1 MPRFFTSDGPPPSS
15 RIRRTAAALL
25 LGTALVGLPAAG
37 AYFVPWHEA
46 TAETTTT
53 AAPVTAPAV
62 PMMNAPA
69 TFSGIV
75 KAVAPAVVNVAVTM
89 SADAAM
95 DEDQGQGPQQQMPQF
110 PPGSPF
116 GDLFKHFFQ
125 GPNGGMGEGGPQGQG
140 SGPIHALGSG
150 FIVDPSGYI
159 VTNNHVIDHA
169 TEITVTVEDGTQYTA
184 TLVGHDPKTDLAL
197 LKIDAG
203 HDLPYV
209 SFGDSDKAEVGDWVV
224 AVGNPF
230 GLGGSVTSGIVSAR
244 GRNLQSGPFDDFMQI
259 DAAINRGNSGGPT
272 FNLAGEVIGINTA
285 IFSPSGGSV
294 GIGFAIPSNLAKDVI
309 QQLRDTGMVARGW
322 IGVQIQGVTPD
333 MAEAL
338 GIEATDGGAIVAG
351 VMDGGPAAT
360 AGLQQGDV
368 ILSFNGEKIEHL
380 QTLPRVVAA
389 TKAGD
394 TVPVDVLRGGE
405 HETVQVTV
413 GPMPDEE
420 QVASAD
426 PSKPAMQ
433 SENDSVEQELG
444 LAVSPLSP
452 EVRKQFGIVEEVTG
466 VLVTGVREDSP
477 ARDTG
482 VGPGDIIVRI
492 GSDAVRTVADVA
504 KGIEEARTDQRSAVM
519 LLVNRQG
526 DEHFVAV
533 KLKDA

>member
-1 MPRFFTSDGPPPSS
+1 
-15 RIRRTAAALL
+15 
-25 LGTALVGLPAAG
+25 
-37 AYFVPWHEA
+37 
-46 TAETTTT
+46 
-53 AAPVTAPAV
+53 
-62 PMMNAPA
+62 MMNAPA

-89 SADAAM
+89 SADVAM
-95 DEDQGQGPQQQMPQF
+95 DEEQGQGPQQQMPQF

-116 GDLFKHFFQ
+116 GDLFKHFFE
-125 GPNGGMGEGGPQGQG
+125 GPNGPGGPGG
-140 SGPIHALGSG
+140 PGTPESGPVHALGSG

-169 TEITVTVEDGTQYTA
+169 TEITVTTEDGTQYPA
-184 TLVGHDPKTDLAL
+184 TLVGHDSKTDLAL
-197 LKIDAG
+197 LKVDAG

-244 GRNLQSGPFDDFMQI
+244 GRNLQSGPFDDFLQI

-309 QQLRDTGMVARGW
+309 QQLRDTGTVARGW

-338 GIEATDGGAIVAG
+338 GIQATDGGAIVAG
-351 VMDGGPAAT
+351 VMDGGPAAS

-380 QTLPRVVAA
+380 QSLPRIVAG

-394 TVPVDVLRGGE
+394 TVPVEVLRGGE

-413 GPMPDEE
+413 GAMPDEE

-426 PSKPAMQ
+426 PNKPAMQ

-444 LAVSPLSP
+444 LAVAPLSP
-452 EVRKQFGIVEEVTG
+452 EVRKQFGIVEDVTG

-492 GSDAVRTVADVA
+492 GSDEVRTVADVV
-504 KGIEEARTDQRSAVM
+504 KGIEQAKTDQRNAVM

-526 DEHFVAV
+526 DERFVAV

>member
-37 AYFVPWHEA
+37 AYLVPWHDA
-46 TAETTTT
+46 AAETT
-53 AAPVTAPAV
+53 APVTVPAV

-89 SADAAM
+89 SADVAM
-95 DEDQGQGPQQQMPQF
+95 DQEEGQGPQQQMPQF

-116 GDLFKHFFQ
+116 GDMFKHFFE
-125 GPNGGMGEGGPQGQG
+125 GPNGQGGQG
-140 SGPIHALGSG
+140 MPESGPVHALGSG
-150 FIVDPSGYI
+150 FIIDPSGYI

-184 TLVGHDPKTDLAL
+184 TLVGHDAKTDLAL

-209 SFGDSDKAEVGDWVV
+209 SFGDSDTAEVGDWVV

-244 GRNLQSGPFDDFMQI
+244 GRNLQSGPFDDFLQI

-272 FNLAGEVIGINTA
+272 FNLEGQVIGINTA

-338 GIEATDGGAIVAG
+338 GIQSTDGGAIVAG
-351 VMDGGPAAT
+351 VMDGGPAAA

-380 QTLPRVVAA
+380 QSLPRVVAA

-394 TVPVDVLRGGE
+394 TVPVEVLRGGE

-426 PSKPAMQ
+426 PGKPAMQ

-444 LAVSPLSP
+444 LAVAPLSP
-452 EVRKQFGIVEEVTG
+452 EVRKQFGIVEDVTG

-492 GSDAVRTVADVA
+492 GSDEVHTVADVA
-504 KGIEEARTDQRSAVM
+504 KGIEQARTDQRNAVM

-526 DEHFVAV
+526 DERFVAV